1 MNGNNK
7 NMIHDII
14 HASVDT
20 FKDLHNDSKN
30 FRENAKNN
38 ASTSNS
44 SATIPT
50 AQPLTS
56 RFVNLQNEEY
66 ILGAL
71 SRHLFWAFKGLAPFY
86 NLSIPSELLGL
97 RVSHNKAEDYFFVK
111 LFKLNYKKRLTQWF
125 FNDSLIGELHDR
137 CDCVCKNA
145 SESLAY
151 AKEFFDEEMRHIPN
165 LELLTEYNR
174 LFYWNEKIYTLR
186 RQYTEIYR
194 NNYIFLNRIRFYGFK
209 DCGEYVELHFY
220 LTATCLSM

>member
-56 RFVNLQNEEY
+56 RFVNLLH
-66 ILGAL
+66 IA
-71 SRHLFWAFKGLAPFY
+71 
-86 NLSIPSELLGL
+86 
-97 RVSHNKAEDYFFVK
+97 
-111 LFKLNYKKRLTQWF
+111 KLNGRICGAKRSHSVFEQ
-125 FNDSLIGELHDR
+125 
-137 CDCVCKNA
+137 
-145 SESLAY
+145 
-151 AKEFFDEEMRHIPN
+151 PN
-165 LELLTEYNR
+165 CY
-174 LFYWNEKIYTLR
+174 
-186 RQYTEIYR
+186 QS
-194 NNYIFLNRIRFYGFK
+194 
-209 DCGEYVELHFY
+209 V
-220 LTATCLSM
+220 

>member
-71 SRHLFWAFKGLAPFY
+71 SRHLFSAFKGLAPFY

-97 RVSHNKAEDYFFVK
+97 RVSHNKADDYF
-111 LFKLNYKKRLTQWF
+111 
-125 FNDSLIGELHDR
+125 S
-137 CDCVCKNA
+137 
-145 SESLAY
+145 
-151 AKEFFDEEMRHIPN
+151 
-165 LELLTEYNR
+165 
-174 LFYWNEKIYTLR
+174 
-186 RQYTEIYR
+186 
-194 NNYIFLNRIRFYGFK
+194 
-209 DCGEYVELHFY
+209 
-220 LTATCLSM
+220 

>member
-56 RFVNLQNEEY
+56 RFVNLQNEEIY
-66 ILGAL
+66 LRCIISTFVFGFQRACTIL
-71 SRHLFWAFKGLAPFY
+71 
-86 NLSIPSELLGL
+86 
-97 RVSHNKAEDYFFVK
+97 
-111 LFKLNYKKRLTQWF
+111 
-125 FNDSLIGELHDR
+125 
-137 CDCVCKNA
+137 
-145 SESLAY
+145 
-151 AKEFFDEEMRHIPN
+151 
-165 LELLTEYNR
+165 
-174 LFYWNEKIYTLR
+174 
-186 RQYTEIYR
+186 
-194 NNYIFLNRIRFYGFK
+194 
-209 DCGEYVELHFY
+209 
-220 LTATCLSM
+220 